1 MIVSHFGNYIH
12 VNSFEVRGVVGGVL
26 IGQLDKCKKVINNT
40 HTCFV
45 PCVGLKS
52 GCFCFVFSI
61 VTVKF
66 PHVHLIIIKVLAIA
80 YKSKRVHFTDIPHS
94 TDTQ

>member
-26 IGQLDKCKKVINNT
+26 IGRLDKCKKVINNT
-40 HTCFV
+40 HTCFF

-66 PHVHLIIIKVLAIA
+66 PHVHLIIIKVLAIS
-80 YKSKRVHFTDIPHS
+80 KRSKRVHFTDIPHS
-94 TDTQ
+94 TDT

>member
-40 HTCFV
+40 HTCFF

-52 GCFCFVFSI
+52 GCFCFVFFNSNREI
-61 VTVKF
+61 STC
-66 PHVHLIIIKVLAIA
+66 PPNHN
-80 YKSKRVHFTDIPHS
+80 KSFSDCLQK
-94 TDTQ
+94 